1 MDNKKFIL
9 KPVIDMVEGV
19 RVLKDTT
26 FTYENDKVKQ
36 KLKDLVLTIE
46 LKDIGETPKSKYEY
60 LSKGKIT
67 LDEGVV
73 LQFDEE
79 RGYFLPNYELV
90 SVDEALEDIKTLKE
104 FE

>member
-1 MDNKKFIL
+1 MKNERFIL

-19 RVLKDTT
+19 KIDKKTT
-26 FTYENDKVKQ
+26 FTYENDNVKQ
-36 KLKDLVLTIE
+36 KLENLVLNIE
-46 LKDIGETPKSKYEY
+46 LKETGETPKSKYEY
-60 LSKGKIT
+60 LSTGKIT
-67 LDEGVV
+67 LDEGVI
-73 LQFDEE
+73 LQFDED

>member
-1 MDNKKFIL
+1 MKNERFIL

-19 RVLKDTT
+19 RVDKKTT
-26 FTYENDKVKQ
+26 FTYENEKVKQ
-36 KLKDLVLTIE
+36 KLNKLVLEIE
-46 LKDIGETPKSKYEY
+46 LKDVGETPKSKYEY
-60 LSKGKIT
+60 LSTGKIT